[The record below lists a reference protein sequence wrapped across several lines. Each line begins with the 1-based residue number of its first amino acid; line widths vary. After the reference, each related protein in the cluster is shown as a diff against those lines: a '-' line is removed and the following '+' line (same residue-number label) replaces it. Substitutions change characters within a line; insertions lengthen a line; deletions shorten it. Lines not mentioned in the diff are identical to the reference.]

1 MIWGILLNVLL
12 TIVEPIAALLGT
24 FFNIT
29 GTDIILD
36 KVSDYLD
43 LVLVNG
49 VNLLYPFLDFTF
61 IGNLLKMII
70 IIETGIYT
78 YKILIWTL
86 KKIPII
92 GIE

>member
-36 KVSDYLD
+36 KESDDLD

-61 IGNLLKMII
+61 IGNLLKMVI

>member
-43 LVLVNG
+43 IVLVNG

-61 IGNLLKMII
+61 IGNLLKMVI

>member
-29 GTDIILD
+29 GTDIILN

-61 IGNLLKMII
+61 IGNLLKMVI

>member
-61 IGNLLKMII
+61 IGNLLKMVI